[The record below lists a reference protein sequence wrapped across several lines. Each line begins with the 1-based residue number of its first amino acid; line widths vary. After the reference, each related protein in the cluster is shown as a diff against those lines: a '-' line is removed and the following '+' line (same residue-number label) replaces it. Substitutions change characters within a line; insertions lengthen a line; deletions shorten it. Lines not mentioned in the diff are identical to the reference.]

1 MPKMSGL
8 PPSVKMRHDAHY
20 VETLIAPGG
29 EPIGRLVSI
38 DQVDPNPNQPRQV
51 MGDLSELKNSIS
63 EQGIIQPLIVRQR
76 GDRFQIIAGERRY
89 QAAVQLGREE
99 VPVVIRDTKD
109 EREVLELAL
118 IENIQRKDLTAFEE
132 SEALGILADKHG
144 YTHEQ
149 LSKRLG
155 KSRTTI
161 TESLAL
167 NGMSEEVKN
176 RCRLADITSKSLLLE
191 IVRQSDKGKM
201 IEVLGR
207 IAAGGKTTRELLR
220 REKGKPKAGRPKA
233 YVYQYKDPG
242 KKFNVKLN
250 FSKARV
256 NRSELISALEAILRN
271 LKESGD

>member
-1 MPKMSGL
+1 
-8 PPSVKMRHDAHY
+8 
-20 VETLIAPGG
+20 
-29 EPIGRLVSI
+29 
-38 DQVDPNPNQPRQV
+38 

-99 VPVVIRDTKD
+99 VPVVIRDTND

-191 IVRQSDKGKM
+191 IVRQPDKGKM

-220 REKGKPKAGRPKA
+220 REKEKPKAGRPKA